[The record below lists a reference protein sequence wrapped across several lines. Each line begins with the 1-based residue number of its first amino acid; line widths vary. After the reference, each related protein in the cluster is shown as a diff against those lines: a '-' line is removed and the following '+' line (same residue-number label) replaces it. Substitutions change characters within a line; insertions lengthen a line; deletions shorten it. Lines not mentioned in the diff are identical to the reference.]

1 MALLYKLRRSRE
13 KNEHN
18 ARGNSVK
25 RLRERSI
32 HIIKNIL
39 FKSNQEKNQPAVVVS
54 DKSHLL
60 FV

>member
-25 RLRERSI
+25 RLRERSMN
-32 HIIKNIL
+32 IKKTHFI
-39 FKSNQEKNQPAVVVS
+39 SNKTEK
-54 DKSHLL
+54 
-60 FV
+60 